1 MTLYYLYSCHSLA
14 TLVHFSCNIFVIP
27 GKSFTYRGPTANKV
41 AQNRVGSTIY
51 LLWRYTWDTITGGAY
66 SKQMVPEQWLRTE
79 EADGDLHYQNVN
91 PRTPCSC
98 CCPGC
103 GIRAELVGMEFGENI
118 SYTSHIFHVTK
129 ILWVTFFVFLL
140 YFWGPIAISLFG

>member
-1 MTLYYLYSCHSLA
+1 MNPLVTLYSLYSCHSPA

-66 SKQMVPEQWLRTE
+66 YKLMVPEQWLGTE
-79 EADGDLHYQNVN
+79 EIDGDLHYQNVN
-91 PRTPCSC
+91 PRMPCSC
-98 CCPGC
+98 CCLGC
-103 GIRAELVGMEFGENI
+103 GIRAELVGGVQGKQLLQFR
-118 SYTSHIFHVTK
+118 HIPCYYLDLVGH
-129 ILWVTFFVFLL
+129 FFVFLL
-140 YFWGPIAISLFG
+140 P